1 MHLARIGADVVVHPN
16 GGVARA
22 AIAVQNDAHIV
33 GKLVVLA
40 VERVVQHGR
49 RDLVAEEHFF
59 VDVAVQL
66 EFSQGTSLPFI
77 CAAVMGTML
86 PLTMYAPPPAPSGSG
101 FMFSSSRMSSADSQP
116 FWRPMA

>member
-49 RDLVAEEHFF
+49 RDLVAVPDFF
-59 VDVAVQL
+59 VDVAVQVNRSHIFHL
-66 EFSQGTSLPFI
+66 IF
-77 CAAVMGTML
+77 
-86 PLTMYAPPPAPSGSG
+86 PPRGGIECEG
-101 FMFSSSRMSSADSQP
+101 FQ
-116 FWRPMA
+116 